1 MSEHAYL
8 GCSKS
13 HQWLN
18 CTPSVRLESHFP
30 DEQSPYAA
38 EGRLAHELGE
48 RALVTGKSADEIIGD
63 YSQEMRDAVQVYL
76 DYVRWIKHEHM
87 LVEVKLDVSPW
98 VPEGFGTSDCVL
110 IDRQTIHV
118 IDYKHGK
125 GVAVD
130 VENNSQAMLY
140 GLGAINEYDLVYGPF
155 TDIVL
160 HIVQPRIHNISSW
173 TTNVDALLAWGE
185 TVKPIAEIAF
195 KGEGEA
201 VAGDHCRFCK
211 ARHSC
216 RARADMMI
224 ATVSDQPAG
233 ELMADVELA
242 ALYPKL
248 AGIVAWANDLQDQA
262 LKRAETGVKLPG
274 LKLVEGRSVRTW
286 ADDGKVADR
295 LLTNDFKP
303 EHIYATKLLGIG
315 AIETLVG
322 KKKFTELLG
331 DLITKPPGK
340 PTLTTIED
348 KRSELSTNDAAL
360 AELLRS

>member
-18 CTPSVRLESHFP
+18 CTPSVRLESNFP

-48 RALVTGKSADEIIGD
+48 RALVTGKQANDVIGD
-63 YSQEMRDAVQVYL
+63 YTQEMRDAVQVYL
-76 DYVRWIKHEHM
+76 DYVRSIKHEHM

-110 IDRQTIHV
+110 IDNQTIHV

-160 HIVQPRIHNISSW
+160 HIVQPRINNINAG
-173 TTNVDALLAWGE
+173 TTNVDELLAWGAGI
-185 TVKPIAEIAF
+185 KPIAEVAF
-195 KGEGEA
+195 KGEGDP

-216 RARADMMI
+216 RARADMII
-224 ATVSDQPAG
+224 ATVADQPKG
-233 ELMADVELA
+233 ELMTDAELA
-242 ALYPKL
+242 AIYPKL
-248 AGIVAWANDLQDQA
+248 AGIIAWANDLQDQTF
-262 LKRAETGVKLPG
+262 KRAETGAKLPG
-274 LKLVEGRSVRTW
+274 LKLVEGRSVRSW
-286 ADDGKVADR
+286 SNEAEVGAR
-295 LLTNDFKP
+295 LTTNGYTQDQ
-303 EHIYATKLLGIG
+303 IYTTKLQGIT
-315 AIETLVG
+315 AIESLVG

-331 DLITKPPGK
+331 DVVTKPPGK

>member
-30 DEQSPYAA
+30 DEQSPYAS

-48 RALVTGKSADEIIGD
+48 RALVTGKDANDMSGD
-63 YSQEMRDAVQVYL
+63 YTQEMRDAVQVYL
-76 DYVRWIKHEHM
+76 DYVRTIKHEHM

-110 IDRQTIHV
+110 IDRQTLHV

-155 TDIVL
+155 TDVVL
-160 HIVQPRIHNISSW
+160 HIVQPRINNISSG
-173 TTNVDALLAWGE
+173 TLDVDELLAWGSGI
-185 TVKPIAEIAF
+185 KPIAEIAF
-195 KGEGEA
+195 KGEGEP

-224 ATVSDQPAG
+224 ATVADQPKG
-233 ELMADVELA
+233 ELMGDAELA
-242 ALYPKL
+242 GIFPKL

-274 LKLVEGRSVRTW
+274 LKLVEGRSVRSW

-295 LLTNDFKP
+295 LLSNDFKP
-303 EHIYATKLLGIG
+303 TQIYATKLLGIG
-315 AIETLVG
+315 AIETLLG
-322 KKKFTELLG
+322 KKKFTVLLD

-348 KRSELSTNDAAL
+348 KRSELSTHDAAL